1 MSIFDF
7 FGGFP
12 VCFNEQVREK
22 EEALKKAQDEQH
34 DLNQQL
40 KENKRTIKELRRE
53 RDNLLSNKL
62 ENSSAYAST
71 VVTEEL
77 DSLRTD
83 VNAFKSR
90 ILELEARGKA
100 DKHQIVS
107 LQIRLDQL
115 VAAKAAGE
123 KALMVSEAQNM
134 QLKKRIA
141 ELEISK
147 NNNVSGQRVAGTS
160 NDRVPTPTPRSLEPS
175 PTSVTTTSALSV
187 QDTRDIENI
196 KLVNK
201 FLRTLADDTAF
212 QEKLKKPTVQW
223 AFVYW
228 SGGDVSKIEH
238 KADEIKK
245 CEEVR
250 SIYPVLDSFEAICI
264 QSNIKIPLDLVAQGK
279 AELDDDALIA
289 TFGLQFC
296 ESHRLLQAHKGKPG
310 WFY

>member
-1 MSIFDF
+1 MQSQRRPADGTVIHNVRLVVFTTTMSIFDF
-7 FGGFP
+7 LGGFP
-12 VCFNEQVREK
+12 ICFNEQVREK

-77 DSLRTD
+77 DSLRID
-83 VNAFKSR
+83 INAFKSR

-147 NNNVSGQRVAGTS
+147 SNIASGQRVTGTS
-160 NDRVPTPTPRSLEPS
+160 NDRIPTPIPRSLEPS
-175 PTSVTTTSALSV
+175 PTSVATTSALSV

-228 SGGDVSKIEH
+228 SGGDVSNIEH

-250 SIYPVLDSFEAICI
+250 SIYPGTETNFITTHTNTL
-264 QSNIKIPLDLVAQGK
+264 
-279 AELDDDALIA
+279 
-289 TFGLQFC
+289 
-296 ESHRLLQAHKGKPG
+296 
-310 WFY
+310 

>member
-1 MSIFDF
+1 M
-7 FGGFP
+7 
-12 VCFNEQVREK
+12 
-22 EEALKKAQDEQH
+22 KKAHDEQY

-62 ENSSAYAST
+62 ETSSAYAST
-71 VVTEEL
+71 VATEEL

-83 VNAFKSR
+83 VNALKSR
-90 ILELEARGKA
+90 ILELESRGKA
-100 DKHQIVS
+100 DKHQIIS
-107 LQIRLDQL
+107 LQVRLDQM

-147 NNNVSGQRVAGTS
+147 SSNVIGQRTAANS
-160 NDRVPTPTPRSLEPS
+160 NDRVPTPIPRSLEPS
-175 PTSVTTTSALSV
+175 PTSVVTTSALSV

-228 SGGDVSKIEH
+228 SGGDVSNIEH

-250 SIYPVLDSFEAICI
+250 SIYP
-264 QSNIKIPLDLVAQGK
+264 G
-279 AELDDDALIA
+279 
-289 TFGLQFC
+289 T
-296 ESHRLLQAHKGKPG
+296 
-310 WFY
+310 